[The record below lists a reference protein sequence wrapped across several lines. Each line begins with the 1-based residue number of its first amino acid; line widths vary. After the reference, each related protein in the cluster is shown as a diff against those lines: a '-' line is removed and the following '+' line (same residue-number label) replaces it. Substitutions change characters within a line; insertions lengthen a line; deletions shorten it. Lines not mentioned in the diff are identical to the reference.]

1 MEFAFNRPPSLSWAD
16 DSYPNLSTGGVFFLS
31 ILYIVLGGVAG
42 TLARY
47 GLQGWIQPPAGTFPA
62 GTLVVNLAGSLMLG
76 FVLRYATGSVV
87 VSPELRGGLTI
98 GFCGAF
104 TTMST
109 FSYETIALLSDGDY
123 WRAGLYMGG
132 MILGCL
138 AAVVLGTALAN
149 RLL

>member
-1 MEFAFNRPPSLSWAD
+1 MGIF
-16 DSYPNLSTGGVFFLS
+16 
-31 ILYIVLGGVAG
+31 YIALGGAAG

-47 GLQGWIQPPAGTFPA
+47 GLQGLIQPRAGTFPT
-62 GTLVVNLAGSLMLG
+62 GTLIVNLAGSLALG
-76 FVLRYATGSVV
+76 FIIRYATGSTV

-109 FSYETIALLSDGDY
+109 FSYESMALVGDGDY

-132 MILGCL
+132 TIVGCL
-138 AAVVLGTALAN
+138 AAVALGTALAN
-149 RLL
+149 KLL